1 MPVQIA
7 PPAAQKVTAPTADA
21 TQEPV
26 APKVIR
32 ERQVIESS
40 QRKRGIPAG
49 FFIGGLAVVALAV
62 AAVLFKPTT
71 PTQSQSTT
79 PVSVATPVLAVA
91 SAMPAVQHIQH
102 AQPVVVHKQPA
113 IAKASPRPKAAAPTP
128 HPTPTLAPTIT
139 PRPATPA
146 PTPAPATPK
155 PAAHQPA
162 PIAHTAAPAPVVHRP
177 RPAQPQASSVVA
189 LGGIEAYYGPRGRTI
204 RVLWSADAQAS
215 ASVQLINDKGTTVNT
230 VSVRGGRQSVLM
242 YLPKG
247 YRGGVTIQVSSIGKL
262 GERVAQTTSL
272 PAFGR

>member
-1 MPVQIA
+1 MPTQIPA
-7 PPAAQKVTAPTADA
+7 PAQKVTAPMADA
-21 TQEPV
+21 MQEPA

-40 QRKRGIPAG
+40 QRKRAIPAG
-49 FFIGGLAVVALAV
+49 FFIGGLAVIALAV

-71 PTQSQSTT
+71 PTQSQSTA

-91 SAMPAVQHIQH
+91 SALPVVQHVQH
-102 AQPVVVHKQPA
+102 AQPIVVHKPTT
-113 IAKASPRPKAAAPTP
+113 AKASPRPKAAAPTP
-128 HPTPTLAPTIT
+128 HPTPTAAPTTT

-146 PTPAPATPK
+146 PTHVPATPK
-155 PAAHQPA
+155 PGAVQPA
-162 PIAHTAAPAPVVHRP
+162 PVQHTPAPAPVVHRP

-189 LGGIEAYYGPRGRTI
+189 LGGIEAYYGPRGKAV

-215 ASVQLINDKGTTVNT
+215 ASVQLIDDRGTTVNT
-230 VSVRGGRQSVLM
+230 VTVRGGRQSVLM
-242 YLPKG
+242 YLPRG
-247 YRGGVTIQVSSIGKL
+247 YRGGVTVQVSSIGKL